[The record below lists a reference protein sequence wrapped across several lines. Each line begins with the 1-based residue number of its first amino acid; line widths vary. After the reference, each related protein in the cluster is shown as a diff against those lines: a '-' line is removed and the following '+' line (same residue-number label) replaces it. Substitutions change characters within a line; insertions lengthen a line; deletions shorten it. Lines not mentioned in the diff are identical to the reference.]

1 MALVQGTGAADGPDN
16 PDMIGT
22 NGPDTIDGLSGNDW
36 IQTLGGDDTLIGGA
50 GSDALWSG
58 SGADTMTGG
67 TGAMTGDLQ
76 GNDTYHVDNVG
87 DVIIEYANQGIDRIH
102 AYITYDMT
110 TGLSVNVENMRLVGF
125 AAGIDGIGNDLNNT
139 LEGNREKNTLMGGL
153 GDDTYIIYNETDLS
167 KADVIIE
174 NAGEGSD
181 TYMVNFTF
189 ALGSTALNIENITLT
204 GTKLINASGNT
215 GDNTLTGN
223 VAKNTLT
230 GGLGNDTYVIQDTTD
245 VIKENAGE
253 GNDTVVIKDKS
264 YSIATQLNLENIT
277 LTGTATTTAT
287 GNTAANILIGNDGSN
302 TLDGLAG
309 ADAMIGYKGN
319 DVYIVDNLG
328 DTVDDG
334 GGTDAGGTDEVRSSV
349 SFTLVADIENLTL
362 TGSANINGTGNTLI
376 NTMTG
381 NLGLNT
387 LAGGLGDDYYYV
399 QNTGD
404 VVSEGVGEGIDRLF
418 TTANFNMDTNADQVE
433 ILTLLGTLG
442 ISGIGNALDNT
453 INGNAG
459 ANVIFGRGG
468 QDTIYGNAGN
478 DVINGEGEIDTI
490 FGNAG
495 NDTLLGGDGDDA
507 TVDGGAGNDILNGGN
522 GNDGLIGGA
531 GIDTFIGGLG
541 DDAFEVTEANEK
553 ITEYIGEGSDTVV
566 TNLKSFTL
574 APVTATQE
582 LENLS
587 LFGTAQIGIGNEI
600 GNGIGGWS
608 NNNTLFGMAGNDI
621 IIDLLGGNDTLDG
634 GTGIDAMR
642 GGVGNDVYFV
652 DNALDTV
659 TEASFEGLDVIYS
672 SVSYN
677 MAVSAP
683 GEVEYLYLTG
693 SAVTGTGNDEANT
706 LVGNALVNTLIGGLG
721 ADGYIVDNMS
731 DVIIELAGDSAADI
745 LAGRGGDTIYSS
757 VTYVLAPDGAN
768 YEIEA
773 LTLTGTNNINGTGN
787 AGANTLTGNTGINT
801 LVGGLGDDWY
811 VVNDLDDVN
820 KDTFVELVGGG
831 SDGLLASISVTL
843 NAASAVYEIENVTL
857 VKDAGNINATGNAL
871 QNTLIGSD
879 GSNTL
884 NGWTGADFLQG
895 GLGDDTYILD
905 EAADFVTEDLPGGI
919 DTISANF
926 TYNLTTDVAN
936 VENLTLYGSLAI
948 DGTGNSD
955 ANTII
960 GNSAVNTLYGL
971 DGFDTLDGGMGADV
985 MIGGD
990 GNDTYIVDNALD
1002 FVSEIGGEGTDT
1014 VRNSASFDM
1023 SAQAA
1028 GDVEIMIMSGTLN
1041 INGTGNTLGNTMT
1054 GNTGNNIIDGGVG
1067 EDTLYGLAGDDYL
1080 IGGSEQDTMD
1090 GGTGI
1095 DTMAGG
1101 TGDDV
1106 YIISSATKTII
1117 EALGEGIDEVRS
1129 SLTHTLAANVEN
1141 LTLTGSAPINGF
1153 GNNLTNYIKGNQAA
1167 NTIDGATGVDTLEG
1181 LGGNDVY
1188 VVDDALDV
1196 VIEGGGAGTDTI
1208 LSSVTY
1214 DMSVSATGEVENLT
1228 LTGTVNLDG
1237 YGNDEH
1243 NTITG
1248 NAGINTMDG
1257 RLGSDFYVVQSL
1269 TDVIADVVGEGEDTV
1284 LSAIS
1289 WALDNIHE
1297 TENIFL
1303 LGTGAINATGN
1314 DLGNS
1319 LIGNSGKNILNGGL
1333 GDDTYGLGTSATND
1347 TIVLDTGGNDT
1358 VIVGASYSIANR
1370 IDLENIWLTGT
1381 GLFNAVGNANV
1392 NTLIGNDGKN
1402 TLNGGVGADF
1412 MVGGKGDDTYYVDN
1426 AGDITV
1432 DDLDRPDVDPVVLQ
1446 DPDIAQGGKDLVISS
1461 VSYVLSTF
1469 LENLTLVNVATAL
1482 NGTGNGLVNII
1493 KGNSYNNILN
1503 GGLGADTLDGGA
1515 GNDSYYIDNG
1525 GDVIKDTSGIDT
1537 VYSSLGFYTLGTGL
1551 ENLTLIGTNPINGTG
1566 NTGNNTI
1573 IGNAEN
1579 NIIDGG
1585 SGSDVMIGG
1594 GSDDIT
1600 GDIYFVDRITDVVI
1614 GDSGLDTIKSTVTFS
1629 LMASLDTENLVL
1641 LGTSG
1646 ISGTGN
1652 ALNNSLIGNSG
1663 ANTLMGGD
1671 GNDFISGGAGK
1682 DVLYGGNGADT
1693 FFFEGATM
1701 FKAVDT
1707 IMDYQLGVDTI
1718 FFDAIIDPL
1727 LQVSEDF
1734 IEYRPG
1740 TGSNINV
1747 FLDYDGQGEAYV
1759 PQLIAILINPS

>member
-1 MALVQGTGAADGPDN
+1 MALVTGTGAADGPDN

-22 NGPDTIDGLSGNDW
+22 NGSDTIDGLSGNDW

-58 SGADTMTGG
+58 SGADIMTGG

-87 DVIIEYANQGIDRIH
+87 DVVIEYVDQGIDRIH
-102 AYITYDMT
+102 AYISYDMT
-110 TGLSVNVENMRLVGF
+110 SGLSVNIENLRLVGF
-125 AAGIDGIGNDLNNT
+125 AAGIDAIGNDLDNT
-139 LEGNREKNTLMGGL
+139 LEGNREKNTLAGGL
-153 GDDTYIIYNETDLS
+153 GDDSYTIYNETDLS
-167 KADVIIE
+167 KTDLIIE

-181 TYMVNFTF
+181 TYRVNFTF
-189 ALGSTALNIENITLT
+189 TLGAPALNIENITLT
-204 GTKLINASGNT
+204 GTKLINATGNA
-215 GDNTLTGN
+215 DNNTLTGN

-230 GGLGNDTYVIQDTTD
+230 GGLGNDTYVIQDLTD

-264 YSIATQLNLENIT
+264 YSIAAQLNLENIT

-287 GNTAANILIGNDGSN
+287 GNAGANILTGSDGSN
-302 TLDGLAG
+302 TLDGQAG

-334 GGTDAGGTDEVRSSV
+334 GGTDAGGLDEVRASV
-349 SFTLVADIENLTL
+349 TFSLVTDIENLVL
-362 TGSANINGTGNTLI
+362 TGTGNINGTGNAVI
-376 NTMTG
+376 NTLTG
-381 NLGLNT
+381 NTGLNT
-387 LAGGLGDDYYYV
+387 LAAGVGDDYYYV

-404 VVSEGVGEGIDRLF
+404 FVSEVTGEGTDRLF
-418 TTANFNMDTNADQVE
+418 TTSNFNMDTNADQVE

-468 QDTIYGNAGN
+468 EDTIYGNAGY
-478 DVINGEGEIDTI
+478 DIINGEGETDTI

-495 NDTLLGGDGDDA
+495 NDTLLGGDGDDF

-522 GNDGLIGGA
+522 GSDGLIGGT

-541 DDAFEVTEANEK
+541 DDTFEVTDANEK
-553 ITEYIGEGSDTVV
+553 ITEYIGEGSDTVS

-574 APVTATQE
+574 APVTATQQ

-587 LFGTAQIGIGNEI
+587 LFGTAITGIGNEI
-600 GNGIGGWS
+600 NNSISGWS
-608 NNNTLFGMAGNDI
+608 NHNTLAGMAGNDVI
-621 IIDLLGGNDTLDG
+621 NDTLGGNDTLDG
-634 GTGIDAMR
+634 GTGIDAMA
-642 GGVGNDVYFV
+642 GGLGEDVYFV

-659 TEASFEGLDVIYS
+659 TEAAFEGLFDKIYS

-683 GEVEYLYLTG
+683 GEVEYLFLTG
-693 SAVTGTGNDEANT
+693 SAVTAIGNDGGNT
-706 LVGNALVNTLIGGLG
+706 LVGNSLVNTLAGGLG
-721 ADGYIVDNMS
+721 GDGYIVDNTV
-731 DVIIELAGDSAADI
+731 DLIIEADS
-745 LAGRGGDTIYSS
+745 GDTDSDTIFSS
-757 VTYVLAPDGAN
+757 VTYVLSADGVT
-768 YEIEA
+768 YEIEG
-773 LTLTGTNNINGTGN
+773 LTLTGINNINGTGN
-787 AGANTLTGNTGINT
+787 TAGNTLTGNSGVNT
-801 LVGGLGDDWY
+801 LIGGDGDDWY

-820 KDTFVELVGGG
+820 KDTFIELIGGG
-831 SDGLLASISVTL
+831 ADDGLLASISVTL
-843 NAASAVYEIENVTL
+843 KLASATYDIENVTL
-857 VKDAGNINATGNAL
+857 NKDAGNIDATGNAL
-871 QNTLIGSD
+871 DNTLRGSE
-879 GSNTL
+879 GNNTL
-884 NGWTGADFLQG
+884 NGSTGSDFLA
-895 GLGDDTYILD
+895 GDKGNDTYILD
-905 EAADFVTEDLPGGI
+905 TPTDVVTEGLPNGI
-919 DTISANF
+919 DTIFANF
-926 TYNLTTDVAN
+926 TYSLTTDVDN
-936 VENLTLYGSLAI
+936 VENLTLYGNLAI
-948 DGTGNSD
+948 NGEGNND
-955 ANTII
+955 LNTII
-960 GNSAVNTLYGL
+960 GNIAVNTLS
-971 DGFDTLDGGMGADV
+971 GFDGSDTIDGGGDADV

-1002 FVSEIGGEGTDT
+1002 VVSEVGGEGTDA

-1028 GDVEIMIMSGTLN
+1028 GDVEIMVMTGTLN
-1041 INGTGNTLGNTMT
+1041 INGTGNVLGNTMT
-1054 GNTGNNIIDGGVG
+1054 GNTGNNVIDGSVG
-1067 EDTLYGLAGDDYL
+1067 EDTLFGLAGDDYL
-1080 IGGSEQDTMD
+1080 IGGSDQDTMD

-1095 DTMAGG
+1095 DTMAGN

-1106 YIISSATKTII
+1106 YIITSASKTVI
-1117 EALGEGIDEVRS
+1117 EAFGEGIDEVRS

-1153 GNNLTNYIKGNQAA
+1153 GNNLTNYIKGNAA
-1167 NTIDGATGVDTLEG
+1167 VNTLDGSTGVDTLEG
-1181 LGGNDVY
+1181 LGSNDIY

-1196 VIEGGGAGTDTI
+1196 VIEGGGGGTADTI

-1228 LTGTVNLDG
+1228 LTGTANLDG
-1237 YGNDEH
+1237 FGNNEH

-1269 TDVIADVVGEGEDTV
+1269 SDVAADVVGEGEDTI

-1303 LGTGAINATGN
+1303 LGTGGINATGN

-1333 GDDTYGLGTSATND
+1333 GDDTYGLGISATND

-1381 GLFNAVGNANV
+1381 GLFNAVGNANA
-1392 NTLIGNDGKN
+1392 NSLIGSDAKN
-1402 TLNGGVGADF
+1402 TLNGGAGADF

-1426 AGDITV
+1426 VGDITQ
-1432 DDLDRPDVDPVVLQ
+1432 DDLDRPDVDPIVLQ
-1446 DPDIAQGGKDLVISS
+1446 DPDIVQGGKDLVLSS
-1461 VSYVLSTF
+1461 VSYALSQY

-1482 NGTGNGLVNII
+1482 NGSGNALANII
-1493 KGNSYNNILN
+1493 KGNSFNNILN

-1515 GNDSYYIDNG
+1515 GNDGYYIDNG
-1525 GDVIKDTSGIDT
+1525 SDVIRDTSGIDT

-1551 ENLTLIGTNPINGTG
+1551 ENLTLVGLNPINGTG
-1566 NTGNNTI
+1566 NSGNNTI
-1573 IGNAEN
+1573 IGNTEN
-1579 NIIDGG
+1579 NIINGG

-1594 GSDDIT
+1594 GSDNET
-1600 GDIYFVDRITDVVI
+1600 GDVYFVDRITDVVI
-1614 GDSGLDTIKSTVTFS
+1614 GDSGLDTIKSGVTFS
-1629 LMASLDTENLVL
+1629 LMASLDTENLTL
-1641 LGTSG
+1641 LGTLGTSG
-1646 ISGTGN
+1646 TGN
-1652 ALNNSLIGNSG
+1652 GLDNSLVGNSG

-1701 FKAVDT
+1701 FSAVDT

-1718 FFDAIIDPL
+1718 FFDALIDPL

-1740 TGSNINV
+1740 TGLNINV

>member
-204 GTKLINASGNT
+204 GTKLINATGNT

-971 DGFDTLDGGMGADV
+971 DGFDTLDGGIGADV

-1054 GNTGNNIIDGGVG
+1054 GNTGNNIIDGSVG

-1080 IGGSEQDTMD
+1080 IGGSEQDTLD

-1106 YIISSATKTII
+1106 YIISSDFKTII

-1141 LTLTGSAPINGF
+1141 LTLTGSSPINGF
-1153 GNNLTNYIKGNQAA
+1153 GNSLDNLIQGNAA
-1167 NTIDGATGVDTLEG
+1167 VNTLGGGIGADTM
-1181 LGGNDVY
+1181 LGAAGNDVY
-1188 VVDDALDV
+1188 IVDNALDV
-1196 VIEGGGAGTDTI
+1196 VSENVGEGLADLI

-1214 DMSVSATGEVENLT
+1214 DMSVSAFTNVENLT
-1228 LTGTVNLDG
+1228 LTGTANLNG
-1237 YGNDEH
+1237 TGNIID
-1243 NTITG
+1243 NIITG
-1248 NAGINTMDG
+1248 NAGINTLSGGDG
-1257 RLGSDFYVVQSL
+1257 NDTYVVQSL
-1269 TDVIADVVGEGEDTV
+1269 SDVILDAVGEGSDTV

-1289 WALDNIHE
+1289 WALNNVQE

-1303 LGTGAINATGN
+1303 QGTDSINATGN
-1314 DLGNS
+1314 DLNN
-1319 LIGNSGKNILNGGL
+1319 LLLGNSGKNILNGGL
-1333 GDDTYGLGTSATND
+1333 GNDTYGIGASATFD
-1347 TIVLDTGGNDT
+1347 TIVLDTGGIDT
-1358 VIVGASYSIANR
+1358 VVVGATYSIASR
-1370 IDLENIWLTGT
+1370 PDLENISLTGT
-1381 GLFNAVGNANV
+1381 GRFNATGNAND
-1392 NTLIGNDGKN
+1392 NALIGNDGAN
-1402 TLNGGVGADF
+1402 TLIGGVGVDT
-1412 MVGGKGDDTYYVDN
+1412 MSGNLGDDVMYVDN
-1426 AGDITV
+1426 VGDITNDGV
-1432 DDLDRPDVDPVVLQ
+1432 R
-1446 DPDIAQGGKDLVISS
+1446 AGGKDTVISS
-1461 VSYVLSTF
+1461 VSYTLSVD
-1469 LENLTLVNVATAL
+1469 LDNLTLTNVATAL
-1482 NGTGNGLVNII
+1482 NGTGNALANVI
-1493 KGNSYNNILN
+1493 KGNSFNNILN
-1503 GGLGADTLDGGA
+1503 GDAGADTLDGGA
-1515 GNDSYYIDNG
+1515 GNDTYFIDTS
-1525 GDVIKDTSGIDT
+1525 GDVIKDASGIDI
-1537 VYSSLGFYTLGTGL
+1537 VYSSLGLYTLGTGL

-1573 IGNAEN
+1573 TGNSNN

-1600 GDIYFVDRITDVVI
+1600 GDIYFVDRITDVVV

-1747 FLDYDGQGEAYV
+1747 FLDYDGQGEAYS
-1759 PQLIAILINPS
+1759 PQLIAILVNPS

>member
-1 MALVQGTGAADGPDN
+1 MALVQGSGAADGPDN

-36 IQTLGGDDTLIGGA
+36 IQTLGGNDTLIGGA

-58 SGADTMTGG
+58 SGADTMVGG

-87 DVIIEYANQGIDRIH
+87 DVIIEYADQGIDRIH

-125 AAGIDGIGNDLNNT
+125 ATGIDGIGNDLNNT

-167 KADVIIE
+167 KVDVIIE
-174 NAGEGSD
+174 NPGEGSD

-204 GTKLINASGNT
+204 GTKLINATGNA

-334 GGTDAGGTDEVRSSV
+334 GGTDAGGTDEVRASV

-495 NDTLLGGDGDDA
+495 NDTLLGGDGDDY
-507 TVDGGAGNDILNGGN
+507 TIDGGAGNDILNGGN
-522 GNDGLIGGA
+522 GNDGLIGGT

-541 DDAFEVTEANEK
+541 DDTFEVTEANEV
-553 ITEYIGEGSDTVV
+553 ITEYIGQGIDRVV

-600 GNGIGGWS
+600 GNSISGWS

-621 IIDLLGGNDTLDG
+621 LSDTLGGNDTLDG
-634 GTGIDAMR
+634 GTGIDSMFA
-642 GGVGNDVYFV
+642 GVGNDVYYV

-659 TEASFEGLDVIYS
+659 TEAAFEGTDSIYS

-677 MAVSAP
+677 MLVSAP
-683 GEVEYLYLTG
+683 GEIEYLYLIG
-693 SAVTGTGNDEANT
+693 SAVTGIGNDVSNT
-706 LVGNALVNTLIGGLG
+706 LVGNSLVNTLAGGLG
-721 ADGYIVDNMS
+721 GDAYIVDNMA
-731 DVIIELAGDSAADI
+731 DLIIENTGEGA
-745 LAGRGGDTIYSS
+745 DTIFSS
-757 VTYVLAPDGAN
+757 VTYTLATAGAT
-768 YEIEA
+768 YEIES
-773 LTLTGTNNINGTGN
+773 LTLIGKDNINGTGN
-787 AGANTLTGNTGINT
+787 ADDNTLTGNIGINT
-801 LVGGLGDDWY
+801 LRGGLGNDWF
-811 VVNDLDDVN
+811 VVNDIEDYT
-820 KDTFVELVGGG
+820 KDTFVELIGEG
-831 SDGLLASISVTL
+831 SDDGVLAYISFTL
-843 NAASAVYEIENVTL
+843 NSASPTYDIENITL
-857 VKDAGNINATGNAL
+857 MGTANINAAGNEL
-871 QNTLIGSD
+871 DNTLIGNI

-884 NGWTGADFLQG
+884 NGSSGVDFLM
-895 GLGDDTYILD
+895 GLAGNDTYILD
-905 EAADFVTEDLPGGI
+905 TIADFITEDVGGGI
-919 DTISANF
+919 DTVWTNF
-926 TYNLTTDVAN
+926 SYNLSVDVAE
-936 VENLTLYGSLAI
+936 VENLTLYGGLAI
-948 DGTGNSD
+948 DGTGSSV
-955 ANTII
+955 ANIII
-960 GNSAVNTLYGL
+960 GNIATNTLAGL
-971 DGFDTLDGGMGADV
+971 DGNDTLDGGGGVDTL
-985 MIGGD
+985 IGGA
-990 GNDTYIVDNALD
+990 GNDIYIVANSLD
-1002 FVSEIGGEGTDT
+1002 TVIEVGGEGTDT
-1014 VRNSASFDM
+1014 VRNSVSYDMGLHAS
-1023 SAQAA
+1023 
-1028 GDVEIMIMSGTLN
+1028 GDVEIMVMTGLAN
-1041 INGTGNTLGNTMT
+1041 INGTGNALGNTMT
-1054 GNTGNNIIDGGVG
+1054 GNAGNNTIDGADGD
-1067 EDTLYGLAGDDYL
+1067 DTLLGGAGDDYL
-1080 IGGSEQDTMD
+1080 LGGN
-1090 GGTGI
+1090 GI
-1095 DTMAGG
+1095 DTLDGGVGIDALAGG
-1101 TGDDV
+1101 DGDDV
-1106 YIISSATKTII
+1106 YIITSATKTVI
-1117 EALGEGIDEVRS
+1117 EAVGQGVDEVRS

-1141 LTLTGSAPINGF
+1141 LTLTGSSAINGF
-1153 GNNLTNYIKGNQAA
+1153 GNNLDNLIKGNAA
-1167 NTIDGATGVDTLEG
+1167 VNTLSGGVGADTMLG
-1181 LGGNDVY
+1181 AGGNDVY
-1188 VVDDALDV
+1188 FVDNALDV
-1196 VIEGGGAGTDTI
+1196 VTEFGGEGVADLI
-1208 LSSVTY
+1208 YSSVTY
-1214 DMSVSATGEVENLT
+1214 DMLAQTSAEVENLT
-1228 LTGTVNLDG
+1228 LTGTANLDAI
-1237 YGNDEH
+1237 GNIGH
-1243 NTITG
+1243 NIITG
-1248 NAGINTMDG
+1248 NSGINTLAG
-1257 RLGSDFYVVQSL
+1257 GLGNDTYVLQNL
-1269 TDVIADVVGEGEDTV
+1269 GDVVLEAAGEGVDTIMV
-1284 LSAIS
+1284 ALT
-1289 WALDNIHE
+1289 WALDNIQE
-1297 TENIFL
+1297 IENITL
-1303 LGTGAINATGN
+1303 LGTSNINATGN
-1314 DLGNS
+1314 DLDNV
-1319 LIGNSGKNILNGGL
+1319 LRGNSGKNVLDGGL
-1333 GDDTYGLGTSATND
+1333 GNDTYDIGASATND
-1347 TIVLDTGGNDT
+1347 TIVVDTGGNDT

-1370 IDLENIWLTGT
+1370 ADLENITLTGI
-1381 GLFNAVGNANV
+1381 GLFNAVGNASDNIL
-1392 NTLIGNDGKN
+1392 TGNAKKN
-1402 TLNGGVGADF
+1402 TLNGGIGADT
-1412 MVGGKGDDTYYVDN
+1412 MIGGDGDDTFYVDN
-1426 AGDITV
+1426 VGD
-1432 DDLDRPDVDPVVLQ
+1432 VVL
-1446 DPDIAQGGKDLVISS
+1446 DELGDVTPGGKDLVISS
-1461 VSYVLSTF
+1461 VSYTLATGVD
-1469 LENLTLVNVATAL
+1469 NLTLTNVATAL
-1482 NGTGNGLVNII
+1482 NGTGNDLVNII
-1493 KGNSYNNILN
+1493 KGNSFNNILD
-1503 GGLGADTLDGGA
+1503 GGVGSDTMDGGA
-1515 GNDSYYIDNG
+1515 GNDTYFIDAA
-1525 GDVIKDTSGIDT
+1525 GDVIKDASGIDL
-1537 VYSSLGFYTLGTGL
+1537 VFSSLGFYTLATGL
-1551 ENLTLIGTNPINGTG
+1551 ENLTLTGTNPINGTG
-1566 NTGNNTI
+1566 NTLNNTI
-1573 IGNAEN
+1573 TGNSGN

-1585 SGSDVMIGG
+1585 AGSDVMIGG
-1594 GSDDIT
+1594 GSDNVT

-1614 GDSGLDTIKSTVTFS
+1614 GDTGLDTIKSKVSFS
-1629 LMASLDTENLVL
+1629 LMAAPEVENLVL
-1641 LGTSG
+1641 LGTSALN
-1646 ISGTGN
+1646 GTGN
-1652 ALNNSLIGNSG
+1652 ALNNSLIGNTG
-1663 ANTLMGGD
+1663 VNTLMGGD
-1671 GNDFISGGAGK
+1671 GNDFIAGGGGK

-1693 FFFEGATM
+1693 FYFQGATA
-1701 FKAVDT
+1701 FKAVVT
-1707 IMDYQLGVDTI
+1707 IMDYQIGIDTI
-1718 FFDAIIDPL
+1718 FYDAIVDPL
-1727 LQVSEDF
+1727 LQVNEDF
-1734 IEYRPG
+1734 IEFR
-1740 TGSNINV
+1740 TVSGSTNLQV
-1747 FLDYDGQGEAYV
+1747 WLDYDGQGDAYQ
-1759 PQLIAILINPS
+1759 PQMIALLINPS